1 MSKLLSHNYSAYVGL
16 LIDAML
22 VYNINLYLYRLSIF
36 LLLAIYIRMFETYNR
51 PYCCRPI
58 VYIVLIATIIINVC
72 IYLLYL

>member
-1 MSKLLSHNYSAYVGL
+1 MSKLSSHNYSAYV

-22 VYNINLYLYRLSIF
+22 VYNINLYAQHISSVGH
-36 LLLAIYIRMFETYNR
+36 TYACSKHIIC

-58 VYIVLIATIIINVC
+58 VYIVLTATIIINVC